1 MKGRKQEVRRGT
13 RASVYLRSRKK
24 KKKQKEKGSVKKE
37 RMNIL
42 GKDLGFFLA
51 RILPM

>member
-24 KKKQKEKGSVKKE
+24 IRSVKKE